1 MTDLSKLVVRL
12 EAEIGKYQDNL
23 DKANKQ
29 LRGFQNAQDDLLRKV
44 AGGFAAAFTVNRL
57 AAWGDRIVD
66 NAEAVGKLSQR
77 IGIGVESVSEL
88 TYAFG
93 AGGIEAEGF
102 ATIMKKLNE
111 NISEAAGNANSD
123 AARAFKAMGIEI
135 RDATGAIR
143 ESDAVLLD
151 IADRFADYE
160 DGANKGA
167 IATQLLGKQG
177 EAAIPVLNGG
187 AAGLRNMADEGRR
200 LGAVIDEDL
209 SEQAAEFN
217 ARLGRMRTLLIDGI
231 GNRIA
236 AELLPNLNALGEE
249 FEETA
254 NKSMLLERTSTTI
267 ATLIKGVTD
276 IALGAAT
283 SFQKLGTAI
292 GASAASLVQAAQGNF
307 AEAAEIWRTATED
320 NLAIE
325 AEYQRLRV
333 NLWKDANAE
342 VLEEVKI
349 TAKKIKEE
357 APNLA
362 GGKELADAARR
373 ASERLK
379 EMVNQLDEQVAT
391 FGKGDAAA
399 LRYRLEI
406 GNLSDEVKAAG
417 ENGEKLAD
425 QLIRQAEAL
434 EKLKNAKEVTDALAE
449 MNVQILELQGNT
461 AEATIAD
468 FDRKNAELVKK
479 LREQGNEAG
488 LKQLETLTKL
498 IVAQADYNELTEQA
512 DRIQS
517 DLARQEERLRNS
529 QEAGAVTELQMQKEL
544 SDLRKK
550 AADDLAK
557 IHAEQVKI
565 AEQSGNPALIEQT
578 KAAGAEIE
586 NLRHQA
592 SLLGQSLQ
600 NDFEASF
607 GTALKSTVKNIHDA
621 DEAFTAFINN
631 VADMLLDLAIQ
642 GLSQQ
647 IVGAFANLGGGGG
660 GGNWFA
666 TAASAFAGGR
676 ASGGS
681 VQRGMAY
688 RVNEKT
694 PNSEWFIPGQSGTV
708 VPAARMGG
716 MSITQQFILQAPKGS
731 VTRQTQMQLGNEAAK
746 GAQKAMRRNG

>member
-1 MTDLSKLVVRL
+1 MTDLSTLVVRL

-29 LRGFQNAQDDLLRKV
+29 LRGFQSAQDDLLRKV

-88 TYAFG
+88 QYAFG

-102 ATIMKKLNE
+102 AAIMKKLNE
-111 NISEAAGNANSD
+111 NISEAAGNVNSE
-123 AARAFKAMGIEI
+123 AARAFRAMGIDV

-151 IADRFADYE
+151 IADRFEGYA
-160 DGANKGA
+160 DGANKSA

-177 EAAIPVLNGG
+177 EAAIPVLNEG
-187 AAGLRNMADEGRR
+187 AAGLRSMGDEGRK
-200 LGAVIDEDL
+200 LGAIISEEL
-209 SEQAAEFN
+209 SQQAAEFN
-217 ARLGRMRTLLIDGI
+217 SRLDRMRTLLIDGI

-249 FEETA
+249 FETTA
-254 NKSMLLERTSTTI
+254 GKSLLLERTSATI

-276 IALGAAT
+276 VALGAAT
-283 SFQKLGTAI
+283 SFQKLGNAI
-292 GASAASLVQAAQGNF
+292 GATAASVVQAAQGNF
-307 AEAAEIWRTATED
+307 DQAAEVWRTATEE
-320 NLAIE
+320 NLALE

-333 NLWKDANAE
+333 NLWKDADEEILQE
-342 VLEEVKI
+342 VQV

-373 ASERLK
+373 ATDRLK
-379 EMVNQLDEQVAT
+379 EMAAQLDEQVAT

-399 LRYRLEI
+399 LRYRLQI
-406 GNLSDEVKAAG
+406 GNLADEVKAAG
-417 ENGEKLAD
+417 AAGEQLSE

-434 EKLKNAKEVTDALAE
+434 EKLKNAKEVADALAE

-461 AEATIAD
+461 AEATLAD

-479 LREQGNEAG
+479 LRESGNEAG
-488 LKQLETLTKL
+488 LRQLETLTKL
-498 IVAQADYNELTEQA
+498 IVAQADFNELTEEA

-529 QEAGAVTELQMQKEL
+529 REAGAITDLQMQKEL
-544 SDLRKK
+544 GDLRKK
-550 AADDLAK
+550 AAEDLER
-557 IHAEQVKI
+557 IHAAQVKI
-565 AEQSGNPALIEQT
+565 AEQTGNPALIDQA

-586 NLRHQA
+586 NLRHQ
-592 SLLGQSLQ
+592 SELLGRSLQ
-600 NDFEASF
+600 NDFEQSF
-607 GTALKSTVKNIHDA
+607 GQALKSTVKNIHDA

-660 GGNWFA
+660 GGNLFTSIA
-666 TAASAFAGGR
+666 GAFAGGR

-688 RVNEKT
+688 RINEKT
-694 PNSEWFIPGQSGTV
+694 ANSEWFIPGQSGTV
-708 VPAARMGG
+708 MPANRMMGAT
-716 MSITQQFILQAPKGS
+716 ITQQFILEAPKGT
-731 VTRQTQMQLGNEAAK
+731 VTKQTQMQIGNDAAK
-746 GAQKAMRRNG
+746 GAQKALRRNG

>member
-29 LRGFQNAQDDLLRKV
+29 LRGFQSAQDDLLRKV
-44 AGGFAAAFTVNRL
+44 AGGFAAAFTVTKL

-66 NAEAVGKLSQR
+66 NAEAMGKLSQR
-77 IGIGVESVSEL
+77 IGIGVESVSAL

-102 ATIMKKLNE
+102 ANIMKKLNE
-111 NISEAAGNANSD
+111 NISEAAGNANSE
-123 AARAFKAMGIEI
+123 AARAFKAMGIEV

-143 ESDAVLLD
+143 EGDAVLLD
-151 IADRFADYE
+151 LADRFAGYA
-160 DGANKGA
+160 DGANKA
-167 IATQLLGKQG
+167 TIATTLLGKQG
-177 EAAIPVLNGG
+177 EVAIPILNGG
-187 AAGLRNMADEGRR
+187 AAGLRNMGDEARR

-217 ARLGRMRTLLIDGI
+217 DRLGRMRTLLVDGI

-236 AELLPNLNALGEE
+236 AQLLPALNALGEE
-249 FEETA
+249 FESTSDKA
-254 NKSMLLERTSTTI
+254 QILERTSDAI
-267 ATLIKGVTD
+267 AAVMKFLTD
-276 IALGAAT
+276 AA
-283 SFQKLGTAI
+283 LGTATSLEKI
-292 GASAASLVQAAQGNF
+292 GNAIAGASASAAQAAQGNF
-307 AEAAEIWRTATED
+307 SQAAEIWRTATAD
-320 NLAIE
+320 NLALE
-325 AEYQRLRV
+325 AQYQRARV
-333 NLWKDANAE
+333 ALWRDADAE

-417 ENGEKLAD
+417 DAGAKLAD

-434 EKLKNAKEVTDALAE
+434 EKLKNAKEVADGLAE
-449 MNVQILELQGNT
+449 INVQILELQGNT
-461 AEATIAD
+461 AESTIAD

-529 QEAGAVTELQMQKEL
+529 QESGAVTELQMQKEL
-544 SDLRKK
+544 SELRKK
-550 AADDLAK
+550 AADDLAR

-565 AEQSGNPALIEQT
+565 AEQTGNPALIEQT

-586 NLRHQA
+586 NLRHQ
-592 SLLGQSLQ
+592 SELLGQSLR
-600 NDFEASF
+600 NDVEASF

-647 IVGAFANLGGGGG
+647 IVGAFNNLGGGGG
-660 GGNWFA
+660 GGLFGA
-666 TAASAFAGGR
+666 IAGSFAGGR

-688 RVNEKT
+688 AVNEKT

-708 VPAARMGG
+708 VPANRMGG
-716 MSITQQFILQAPKGS
+716 MNITQQFILQAPKGS
-731 VTRQTQMQLGNEAAK
+731 VTRQTQMQLGSEAAK